1 MNPEQQHTTTAI
13 FGVRIDATGHALS
26 AAAKVADA
34 AAARQSG
41 TVCVSNVDMLTRAVR
56 DPGLRQVMHDARM
69 VVTDGMPLVWVLRS
83 LMGMPWAQRVY
94 GPQLMHDVCKL
105 AAQRGLKVFL
115 YGGSTHELTVL
126 QQRLKAELPSLQIV
140 GAVSPPMLP
149 ERPPR
154 DPGIEAEIRASGAH
168 LVFVGLGCPK
178 QEFWMAQHAAHLP
191 AISLG
196 VGLAFAQ
203 LAGLKARAPVWMQ
216 QTGLEWL
223 FRLVQEP
230 RRLWRRY
237 LVGNS
242 LFIWYLLKQM
252 TGGFANR

>member
-1 MNPEQQHTTTAI
+1 MEQEQMHTSAI
-13 FGVRIDATGHALS
+13 FGVRIDATGNALS
-26 AAAKVADA
+26 AAVDVADA

-41 TVCVSNVDMLTRAVR
+41 SVCVANVDMLTRAVR
-56 DPGLRQVMHDARM
+56 DPALRQVMRNARL

-83 LMGMPWAQRVY
+83 VMGMPWAQRVY
-94 GPQLMHDVCKL
+94 GPQLMHDVCLL

-115 YGGSTHELTVL
+115 YGGSAQELSAL
-126 QQRLKAELPSLQIV
+126 QQRLSADMPDLQIV

-149 ERPPR
+149 DRPPR
-154 DPGIEAEIRASGAH
+154 DLDIESRIRDSGAH
-168 LVFVGLGCPK
+168 VVFVGLGCPK

-191 AISLG
+191 AVCLG

-203 LAGLKARAPVWMQ
+203 LAGLKARAPAWMQ
-216 QTGLEWL
+216 QSGLEWL
-223 FRLVQEP
+223 FRLAQEP

-242 LFIWYLLKQM
+242 LFIWYLLRQM
-252 TGGFANR
+252 VGGFAKR

>member
-1 MNPEQQHTTTAI
+1 MEQEQMHTSAI
-13 FGVRIDATGHALS
+13 FGVRIDATGNALS
-26 AAAKVADA
+26 AAAAVADA

-41 TVCVSNVDMLTRAVR
+41 SVCVANVDMLTRAVR
-56 DPGLRQVMHDARM
+56 DPALRQVMRNARL

-94 GPQLMHDVCKL
+94 GPQLMHDVCLL

-115 YGGSTHELTVL
+115 YGGSAQELSAL
-126 QQRLKAELPSLQIV
+126 QQRLSADMPDLQIV

-149 ERPPR
+149 DRPPR
-154 DPGIEAEIRASGAH
+154 DLDIESRIRGSGAH
-168 LVFVGLGCPK
+168 VVFVGLGCPK

-191 AISLG
+191 AVCLG

-203 LAGLKARAPVWMQ
+203 LAGLKARAPAWMQ
-216 QTGLEWL
+216 QSGLEWL
-223 FRLVQEP
+223 FRLAQEP

-242 LFIWYLLKQM
+242 LFIWYLLRQM
-252 TGGFANR
+252 VGGFAKR

>member
-1 MNPEQQHTTTAI
+1 MKQEQMHTSAI
-13 FGVRIDATGHALS
+13 FGVRIDATGNALS
-26 AAAKVADA
+26 AAAAVADA
-34 AAARQSG
+34 AFARQSG
-41 TVCVSNVDMLTRAVR
+41 AVCVANVDMLTRAVR
-56 DPGLRQVMHDARM
+56 DPALRQVMRNARL

-94 GPQLMHDVCKL
+94 GPQLMHDVCLL

-115 YGGSTHELTVL
+115 YGGSAQELSAL
-126 QQRLKAELPSLQIV
+126 QQRLSADMPELQIV

-149 ERPPR
+149 DRPPR
-154 DPGIEAEIRASGAH
+154 DPDIESRIRDSGAH
-168 LVFVGLGCPK
+168 VVFVGLGCPK

-191 AISLG
+191 AVCLG

-203 LAGLKARAPVWMQ
+203 LAGLKARAPAWMQ
-216 QTGLEWL
+216 QSGLEWL
-223 FRLVQEP
+223 FRLAQEP

-242 LFIWYLLKQM
+242 LFIWYLLRQM
-252 TGGFANR
+252 TGGFAKR